1 MKPFSSIS
9 KTLPLIFLL
18 TLSLFFSTAASLSLT
33 KIGSVDATG
42 KNYTEW
48 WYTNT
53 SVTLAGT
60 ASDGSQVTVKIGDQ
74 SNQVNV
80 SSGSWSYNFSGES
93 KDYNVEISQGA
104 EKIVFV
110 LHLGQALP
118 NNLSSG
124 SAPASANGVPE
135 TGYDQIIAISLG
147 VGIVL
152 LASYFYF
159 WGDTKRKG
167 VFETKIIKD

>member
-1 MKPFSSIS
+1 MKLIS
-9 KTLPLIFLL
+9 YIKKTLPIIFLFML
-18 TLSLFFSTAASLSLT
+18 PFFFSDASSLSLT
-33 KIGSVDATG
+33 KIGALDTAG

-53 SVTLAGT
+53 SATLAGT
-60 ASDGSQVTVKIGDQ
+60 AADGSQVTVKIGDQ

-80 SSGSWSYNFSGES
+80 ASGAWSYPFTGEG
-93 KDYNVEISQGA
+93 KDYNVEISQGS
-104 EKIVFV
+104 EKISFV
-110 LHLGQALP
+110 LHLGQAYP
-118 NNLSSG
+118 GDASSG
-124 SAPASANGVPE
+124 SAPTTATEVPE

-159 WGDTKRKG
+159 WGDIKRKS

>member
-1 MKPFSSIS
+1 MKLIS
-9 KTLPLIFLL
+9 YIRKTLPVFFLF
-18 TLSLFFSTAASLSLT
+18 SLPAFFTFGASLSLT
-33 KIGSVDATG
+33 KIGALDTSG
-42 KNYTEW
+42 KNYSEW

-60 ASDGSQVTVKIGDQ
+60 AADGSQVTVKIGDQ
-74 SNQVNV
+74 TNQVAV
-80 SSGSWSYNFSGES
+80 TSGTWSYPFTGES
-93 KDYNVEISQGA
+93 KDYNVEITQGS
-104 EKIVFV
+104 EKIAFV

-118 NNLSSG
+118 SNISSG
-124 SAPASANGVPE
+124 SAPAASGVPE

-159 WGDTKRKG
+159 WGDIKRKG